1 LAEGEKRAAAFDLID
16 RSCDVTIF
24 PLTPC
29 TCTSRIPHMI
39 AKSVSSDKYPRSS
52 EMRLARKILVSE
64 IQFQGF
70 ATSDGCIAEY
80 VRISEG
86 KATHLDNIR
95 LERCSRQ
102 EKKRGTL

>member
-1 LAEGEKRAAAFDLID
+1 
-16 RSCDVTIF
+16 
-24 PLTPC
+24 
-29 TCTSRIPHMI
+29 
-39 AKSVSSDKYPRSS
+39 
-52 EMRLARKILVSE
+52 MRLARKILVSE

-95 LERCSRQ
+95 LETCSRQ